1 MRQTTGWRIPEMQNS
16 FSATRDVIIRT
27 EHFHD
32 AVRFYESVL
41 GLKAIHRSESLVGF
55 DAGAFRL
62 YVEPGAAHGAVF
74 EFRVADFQA
83 ARAALLAAQCALQ
96 EEVHRFRAVIC
107 AIPTGWCSILSKPL
121 RHDQRSDSIAG
132 AKPAPAGLAVVAH
145 TIETLKA
152 SGKDAITSIAA
163 GVRHSNVVPIY

>member
-96 EEVHRFRAVIC
+96 EEDPSVPRC
-107 AIPTGWCSILSKPL
+107 YL
-121 RHDQRSDSIAG
+121 RD
-132 AKPAPAGLAVVAH
+132 PYGLVFN
-145 TIETLKA
+145 IEQ
-152 SGKDAITSIAA
+152 AA
-163 GVRHSNVVPIY
+163 AT